1 MLGSEGGI
9 KPTAFLPTWSSSIV
23 TGLRIEGFL
32 EFLDGDRVEGGGL
45 RVEG

>member
-23 TGLRIEGFL
+23 TGLRVEGFL
-32 EFLDGDRVEGGGL
+32 EFLDGDRVEG
-45 RVEG
+45 